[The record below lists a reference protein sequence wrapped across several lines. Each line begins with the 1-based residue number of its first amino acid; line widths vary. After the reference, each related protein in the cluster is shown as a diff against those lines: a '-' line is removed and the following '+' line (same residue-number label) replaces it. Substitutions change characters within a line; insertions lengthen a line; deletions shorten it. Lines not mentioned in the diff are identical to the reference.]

1 MKGKIFVLTGDGK
14 GKTTSAFGMA
24 LRAVGHGKKVAIVQ
38 FMKSGEYG
46 EIKARVNGM
55 EIYQFGRKEFV
66 FEATEEDKKLAKMA
80 IEKAEE
86 LLEKKPFIL
95 ILDEINVALHFKL
108 ISLESV
114 LKLLEKRGE
123 THIVLTG
130 RKAPQKLIEMADV
143 VTEMKKIKHYYDK
156 GQEAMEGLEY

>member
-130 RKAPQKLIEMADV
+130 RKAPKKLIEMADV

-156 GQEAMEGLEY
+156 GQEAIEGLEY

>member
-24 LRAVGHGKKVAIVQ
+24 LRAVGHRKKVAIVQ

-46 EIKARVNGM
+46 EIKAKVNGIK
-55 EIYQFGRKEFV
+55 IYQFGRKEFV

-86 LLEKKPFIL
+86 LLKEKPFML
-95 ILDEINVALHFKL
+95 ILDEINVALCFKL
-108 ISLESV
+108 ISLEDV

-143 VTEMKKIKHYYDK
+143 ATEMKKIKHYYDK
-156 GQEAMEGLEY
+156 GQEAIEGLEY

>member
-130 RKAPQKLIEMADV
+130 RKAPKKLIEMADV